1 MTSSC
6 GGVSRLWWPSKWKCE
21 IKGCKVHN
29 LLCNKGP
36 LNCDSY
42 LNTFIFMLLILL
54 EVYYLTVACTLS
66 LELSSHSK
74 L

>member
-1 MTSSC
+1 MIKSPC
-6 GGVSRLWWPSKWKCE
+6 GISRLWLPSKWKCE

-42 LNTFIFMLLILL
+42 LKTFIIILLILL
-54 EVYYLTVACTLS
+54 EVYYLTVACTFS
-66 LELSSHSK
+66 LEVSSHSK